1 MINEAGD
8 SGLFRTF
15 QHELEALGGKA
26 RQVESG
32 KLSEEISRCL
42 WEENAERIVGYLS
55 PYLASLTIEQIFQE
69 IHRGEVEWLPAA
81 KPAHFEMAAHRRRL
95 AEADLAITSADY
107 LLARTATAVF
117 SLKHHPSGLL
127 TLLPPSLLVIA
138 PAERLLADF
147 PALQAIFDRTGEDR
161 ETNLVF
167 FTGPSRTADIEKTL
181 VLGVHGPK
189 KLTVLVVNTT
199 GAQ

>member
-1 MINEAGD
+1 MQKDTKETLFEA
-8 SGLFRTF
+8 FRK
-15 QHELEALGGKA
+15 ELEALGGKA
-26 RQVESG
+26 RQVKPG
-32 KLSEEISRCL
+32 KLREEISRCL
-42 WEENAERIVGYLS
+42 SGEKAERIVGYLS
-55 PYLASLTIEQIFQE
+55 PYLASLTIEQIFEE
-69 IHRGEVEWLPAA
+69 IHRGVVEWLPAA

-107 LLARTATAVF
+107 LLARTATVVF

>member
-1 MINEAGD
+1 MAGD
-8 SGLFRTF
+8 ARSGGLFEEF
-15 QHELEALGGKA
+15 QRELKKLGGEA
-26 RQVESG
+26 RAVESA
-32 KLSEEISRCL
+32 KLGEEVSRCL
-42 WEENAERIVGYLS
+42 SGEKAERIVGYLS
-55 PYLASLTIEQIFQE
+55 PYLAALKIEQIFRE

-81 KPAHFEMAAHRRRL
+81 RPAHFDMAAHRRRL
-95 AEADLAITSADY
+95 AEADLAVTSADF

-147 PALQAIFDRTGEDR
+147 PALQAIFDRSGEDR
-161 ETNLVF
+161 ESNLVF

-189 KLTVLVVNTT
+189 KLTVLVVDVELN
-199 GAQ
+199 G